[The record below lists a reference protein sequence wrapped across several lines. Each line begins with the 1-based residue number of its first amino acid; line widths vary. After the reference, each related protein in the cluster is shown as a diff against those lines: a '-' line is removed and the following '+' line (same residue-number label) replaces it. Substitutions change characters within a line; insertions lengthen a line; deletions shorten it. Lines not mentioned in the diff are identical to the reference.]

1 MIIMGHAVVW
11 NPGAK
16 RLSDFG
22 DNDYTQMVCLS
33 SGAIEK
39 PIILKPTEEWKGC
52 QVLSTVSSSYCSGNL
67 DPQML
72 LQWL

>member
-1 MIIMGHAVVW
+1 MGHAVVR
-11 NPGAK
+11 NPWTK

-22 DNDYTQMVCLS
+22 DNDYTQMVCVN
-33 SGAIEK
+33 SGAVEK
-39 PIILKPTEEWKGC
+39 PVILKPAEEWKGY
-52 QVLSTVSSSYCSGNL
+52 QVLSTVSSSYCSGHL